1 MHLDHIGIAVADA
14 PAARDLYA
22 ALLGAAPYKEEVVA
36 AQGVNTI
43 FFAAG
48 EAKVE
53 LLEALGP
60 DSPVARHLA
69 RRGEGLHHVA
79 FEVADLRAE
88 MARLAAA
95 GFRLLSDEPQAGADD
110 KLVCFVHPQTAGGVL
125 VELCQSRS

>member
-14 PAARDLYA
+14 PAARELYTR
-22 ALLGAAPYKEEVVA
+22 LLGAPPYKEETVA
-36 AQGVNTI
+36 GQGVNTV

-53 LLEALGP
+53 LLEAIGP
-60 DSPVARHLA
+60 DSPIARHLE
-69 RRGEGLHHVA
+69 RRGAGLHHVA
-79 FEVADLRAE
+79 FEVPDIRAE

-110 KLVCFVHPQTAGGVL
+110 KLVCFVHPKTAGGVL
-125 VELCQSRS
+125 VELCQSLS

>member
-1 MHLDHIGIAVADA
+1 MRRFIARPSAVS
-14 PAARDLYA
+14 
-22 ALLGAAPYKEEVVA
+22 
-36 AQGVNTI
+36 
-43 FFAAG
+43 
-48 EAKVE
+48 
-53 LLEALGP
+53 LE
-60 DSPVARHLA
+60 
-69 RRGEGLHHVA
+69 A